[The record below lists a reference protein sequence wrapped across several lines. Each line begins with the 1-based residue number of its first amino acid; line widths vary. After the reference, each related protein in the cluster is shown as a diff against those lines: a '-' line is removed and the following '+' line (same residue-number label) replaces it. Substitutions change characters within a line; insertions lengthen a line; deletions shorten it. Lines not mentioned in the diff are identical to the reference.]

1 MTHWSEDRYWTDAAD
16 GYSTLREGG
25 VNTVTLDLDAIE
37 QVIYNG
43 DGPAYRLME
52 AMDSV
57 LKEES
62 DEGFRGAP
70 RLVLALLLRLKEISE
85 AGR

>member
-16 GYSTLREGG
+16 GYSTLRKGG
-25 VNTVTLDLDAIE
+25 GNTVTLDLDAIE

-52 AMDSV
+52 AMASV
-57 LKEES
+57 LEEES
-62 DEGFRGAP
+62 DDGFRGAP

-85 AGR
+85 TGR